1 MSATY
6 IIGPWIPSAA
16 DLETKLRR
24 QRHGKQQRSNDPDG
38 ILVVKPALPHSESE
52 LRFLATPSTSA
63 AESVKPSPAEPITA
77 APPNPPTPA
86 ESIAAKSSPA
96 EAISTALKT
105 LESLA

>member
-77 APPNPPTPA
+77 A

-96 EAISTALKT
+96 EAITSAALKT